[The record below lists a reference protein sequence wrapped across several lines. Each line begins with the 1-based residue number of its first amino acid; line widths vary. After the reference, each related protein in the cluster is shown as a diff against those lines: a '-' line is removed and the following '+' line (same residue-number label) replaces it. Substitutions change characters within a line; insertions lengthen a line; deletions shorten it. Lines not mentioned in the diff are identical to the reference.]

1 MSLIT
6 LKDILINARQ
16 ESYRM
21 RHFFLGVEHLFI
33 ALLEIKHGLASL
45 AMNEYGLNNDYVI
58 DAIRRKAG
66 KGSRHRL
73 WAGVPNTPRT
83 EVVFGVAQ
91 EIAREDQRTTINER
105 DLIIAILEEN
115 DSIPARVLISLELD
129 IDELKKKIKT
139 LQPTHAATGAFT
151 KIELSPEFKGELS
164 TDEIF
169 ILRRMF
175 HGYTS
180 IRIDLGLMG
189 GYTTAQLLVVT
200 PIRVEDRPAA
210 SVVVKIGPTDA
221 ILDEA
226 QRYNKYVKDTLPPLT
241 ARLEDKPVAPE
252 SSELAGLKYTFLTDS
267 AGNPTDMRAK
277 VNDWSGDKLGRWL
290 HSRLYGEFGEKW
302 WKQKRP
308 YRFEAWREYDWLL
321 PPLLTLKFSRD
332 LEKPKGATTLRF
344 PIRRHKITSLDLGEV
359 IAVQN
364 FLVYKV
370 EPERGAIRLALAQGE
385 STARAYQ
392 IEVQGIDFEKDTY
405 FRGEVVDQL
414 VGTVWK
420 TRDDELMAS
429 LAELEPDFEVH
440 GNSITINGVVLPNPV
455 KFYTPMLDAII
466 MGTISTIHGDLHLG
480 NILIGPSDSALLIDF
495 ARTRDGHAIF
505 DWANLEV
512 SLLSE
517 LVIPRIGN
525 TWDDARKL
533 LGYLAAVDQP
543 ELAGG
548 VPENI
553 MDALKAITALR
564 QIVAQT
570 LAAEGV
576 WHEYSLTLAFAA
588 LRAMTWQTL
597 PIESRRVMY
606 LVSAFAMFHFNH
618 REHGQGS
625 DADGTPSPERT
636 EAE

>member
-6 LKDILINARQ
+6 LKDILISARQ
-16 ESYRM
+16 ESHRM

-33 ALLEIKHGLASL
+33 ALLEIKYGLASSV
-45 AMNEYGLNNDYVI
+45 MNEYGLHNDYVI
-58 DAIRRKAG
+58 DAIRRRAG
-66 KGSRHRL
+66 KGSRHRM

-83 EVVFGVAQ
+83 EVIFDVAQ
-91 EIAREDQRTTINER
+91 EIARDDNRTTINER

-115 DSIPARVLISLELD
+115 DSIPARVLSSLELD
-129 IDELKKKIKT
+129 IEEIKVKVKEMK
-139 LQPTHAATGAFT
+139 PTRAATGAFT
-151 KIELSPEFKGELS
+151 KIVLSPDFDGAI
-164 TDEIF
+164 TNDEIF

-175 HGYTS
+175 HGYES
-180 IRIDLGLMG
+180 IRVDTGLTG
-189 GYTTAQLLVVT
+189 GYTSSQLLVVT
-200 PIRVEDRPAA
+200 PIRVGDRPAA

-252 SSELAGLKYTFLTDS
+252 SSDLAGLKYTFLTDS
-267 AGNPTDMRAK
+267 AGNPTDMRAM
-277 VNDWSGDKLGRWL
+277 VNAWSGDKLGRWL
-290 HSRLYGEFGEKW
+290 HHRLYGEFGEKW

-321 PPLLTLKFSRD
+321 PPILTLKFSRD
-332 LEKPKGATTLRF
+332 LEKPKGATALRF
-344 PIRRHKITSLDLGEV
+344 PIRRNKITALDLGEV
-359 IAVQN
+359 IAVEN

-414 VGTVWK
+414 IGTVWK
-420 TRDDELMAS
+420 TRDDELMES
-429 LAELEPDFEVH
+429 LAELEPDFDVH
-440 GNSITINGVVLPNPV
+440 GNGITINGVMLPNPV
-455 KFYTPMLDAII
+455 KFYSPMLDAII

-495 ARTRDGHAIF
+495 ARTRDGHSIF

-512 SLLSE
+512 SILSE
-517 LVIPRIGN
+517 LVIPKIGDS
-525 TWDDARKL
+525 WDEVRQL
-533 LGYLAAVDQP
+533 LSYLAVVDNP
-543 ELAGG
+543 DLADT
-548 VPENI
+548 VPEKI
-553 MDALKAITALR
+553 LDALKAITDLR

-570 LAAEGV
+570 LAADGI
-576 WHEYSLTLAFAA
+576 WHEYSLTLAFTA
-588 LRAMTWQTL
+588 LRAMTWRTM
-597 PIESRRVMY
+597 PIASRRVMY
-606 LVSAFAMFHFNH
+606 LVSAFAMYHFNH
-618 REHGQGS
+618 RDSGQGS